1 MTHLSVLLMDKPTK
15 PPPGHEN
22 TMRVLRQAFAV
33 PKAEMDRR
41 EAEWR
46 AAHEDKPKRGPKPK
60 KKP

>member
-1 MTHLSVLLMDKPTK
+1 MDKPTK